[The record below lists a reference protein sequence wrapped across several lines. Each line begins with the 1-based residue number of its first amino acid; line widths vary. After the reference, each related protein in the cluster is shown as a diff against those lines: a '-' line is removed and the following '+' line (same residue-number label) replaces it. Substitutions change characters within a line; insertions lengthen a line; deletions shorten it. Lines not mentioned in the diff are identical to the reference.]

1 MTRRRVA
8 DSLSTG
14 LRKSDDANAVV
25 NQGYSVSNI
34 EGVTHYL
41 YSVAGT
47 TRAQEWIL
55 DSGASTQ
62 ITRDEKLLSDCQP
75 MKAVHVVTDLLLL
88 Q

>member
-41 YSVAGT
+41 YS
-47 TRAQEWIL
+47 
-55 DSGASTQ
+55 GASTQ
-62 ITRDEKLLSDCQP
+62 MTGDEKLLCDCEP
-75 MKAVHVVTDLLLL
+75 MKAVTVTVA
-88 Q
+88 